1 MSGAF
6 LEHSHFE
13 ELCMRASLGQI
24 SSHEYQELSDH
35 ILVCA
40 YCRDSYND
48 FMCLT
53 HEQLPLAAAENA
65 STSEPTGFFEKIASH
80 AYKERFAARARE
92 RGIEIL
98 PVSPTGSGSW
108 SLLPAFSYGLGF
120 AIAIV
125 ILVTSVG
132 VLSHRWKD
140 AEGRNAAFSS
150 QVSNLSQQIG
160 ALRQKLKE
168 LSRGKETVE
177 TDLAKTRNES
187 ATEAVQLRELQ
198 DLVDKDNLA
207 IQDLQAQLNSS
218 NTHATEADQN
228 LRDSQQTLA
237 SLNQEVTKLRASH
250 VEDIASLAAQAAQVA
265 DLFRQA
271 KDSNEIIDKQT
282 KLLAVNDDV
291 RNLMSARNLH
301 ITDVFDIDGTGS
313 RKRAFG
319 RVFYTEGKSLVFYAF
334 DLDQPKVTNARHS
347 FQAWAQLSDAST
359 SAVNLGLFYVDDAA
373 QKRWMLT
380 FDNPQVLDRI
390 SAVFVTAEPRGGTA
404 RPTGQK
410 LMFAYLGHEPNHP

>member
-1 MSGAF
+1 MSDAF
-6 LEHSHFE
+6 LEHSHFD
-13 ELCMRASLGQI
+13 ELCMLASLGQI
-24 SSHEYQELSDH
+24 SSLEYQELSDH

-40 YCRDSYND
+40 HCRDSYND
-48 FMCLT
+48 FVCLT
-53 HEQLPLAAAENA
+53 HEQLPLAAAEDV
-65 STSEPTGFFEKIASH
+65 SSPEPTGVFQKIASLG
-80 AYKERFAARARE
+80 YKKRFAARARE

-98 PVSPTGSGSW
+98 PASPTRSGSW
-108 SLLPAFSYGLGF
+108 SLSPGFSYGLGF
-120 AIAIV
+120 AVAMV

-140 AEGRNAAFSS
+140 AERRNAAFSS
-150 QVSNLSQQIG
+150 QVSNLSQQIDT
-160 ALRQKLKE
+160 LQQKLKE
-168 LSRGKETVE
+168 LSGGKETVE
-177 TDLAKTRNES
+177 SDLAKTRKES
-187 ATEAVQLRELQ
+187 TTEAFQLRELQ
-198 DLVDKDNLA
+198 GLVDKDSLA
-207 IQDLQAQLNSS
+207 IQNLQAQLNSS

-228 LRDSQQTLA
+228 LRDSQQILA
-237 SLNQEVTKLRASH
+237 SLNQELTKLRASH
-250 VEDIASLAAQAAQVA
+250 TEDLASLATQEAQIS
-265 DLFRQA
+265 DLSRQA

-282 KLLAVNDDV
+282 KLLAVDDDI

-313 RKRAFG
+313 RKSAFG

-334 DLDQPKVTNARHS
+334 DLDVPRVTNARHS

-359 SAVNLGLFYVDDAA
+359 TAINLGIFYVDDAA
-373 QKRWMLT
+373 QKRWILK

-410 LMFAYLGHEPNHP
+410 LMFAYLGREPNHP